1 MSRLRRVVLYV
12 IAKEAAACLCLLERF
27 HVSRAVALSK
37 HIGGFSKCGFS
48 LKLGDWCTMNY
59 LQNWG
64 SSLLGNNHWMLAL
77 MLKIYPDIARSSK
90 YLKSN

>member
-64 SSLLGNNHWMLAL
+64 SSLLGPREQPLDVG
-77 MLKIYPDIARSSK
+77 PDVENIS
-90 YLKSN
+90 